1 MGLEFV
7 YQAQYGT
14 TADTLTM
21 RENVSRILHNTAIKR
36 SAARDTYQS
45 SAINNYD
52 PQLDTSLN
60 EELTST
66 INFLKSEA
74 ALKLLTLTKR
84 HMPEIDGSD
93 AEIINFQIDENKNNI
108 FAA

>member
-14 TADTLTM
+14 TIDTLTL
-21 RENVSRILHNTAIKR
+21 RDNVSRILHNTAIKR
-36 SAARDTYQS
+36 SIAKDTYQNS
-45 SAINNYD
+45 SVNTYNL
-52 PQLDTSLN
+52 QLDTSLN

-74 ALKLLTLTKR
+74 ALKLLNLTKR
-84 HMPEIDGSD
+84 QSQEIDD
-93 AEIINFQIDENKNNI
+93 INAKIINFEIDKNKNNI